1 MTRTRTHNLA
11 LGKNFLGP
19 IFRGPA
25 WQALPGELGPGSGAH
40 LSWLPW
46 PPCARQAPEAPMM
59 PQMIQVAIKKITAP
73 ATPNNREVFMTD
85 HGSTRVK
92 RNRAL
97 RVRLGARAG

>member
-1 MTRTRTHNLA
+1 SDSS
-11 LGKNFLGP
+11 NFDVEL
-19 IFRGPA
+19 
-25 WQALPGELGPGSGAH
+25 GELMRS
-40 LSWLPW
+40 LTTLFMESK
-46 PPCARQAPEAPMM
+46 APEAPMM